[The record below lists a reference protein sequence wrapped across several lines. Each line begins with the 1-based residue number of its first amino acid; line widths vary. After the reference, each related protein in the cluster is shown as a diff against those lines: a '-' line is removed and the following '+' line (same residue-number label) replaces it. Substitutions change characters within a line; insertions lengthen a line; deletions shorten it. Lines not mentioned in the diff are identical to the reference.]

1 MDFGVVSKRSFIG
14 IHFTTLGISSSVKQ
28 AFGIKQLIKSPSV
41 LTFLVPLPVE
51 RARTFFSLTVQS
63 LGSSNLFIS
72 QEIRRIW
79 SWDSMSVIMT
89 SVPA

>member
-1 MDFGVVSKRSFIG
+1 MDFGGVSKRSFIG

-51 RARTFFSLTVQS
+51 RARAFFTVSPFRAWGPQTCS
-63 LGSSNLFIS
+63 FHRKSGEFGLGT
-72 QEIRRIW
+72 
-79 SWDSMSVIMT
+79 V
-89 SVPA
+89 